1 MVRVDFIAPEV
12 VPVQY
17 IMVVAYLPRHRV
29 DAQAAVCNISTDV
42 ASFAEP
48 MERVRV
54 SIERE
59 YSQRVIAA
67 EERPKMD
74 YLFDVDRA
82 AAATKGITGRERL
95 TRLNEALDS
104 YGLTRSKNQ
113 RWYTQQQ
120 QQQPQ
125 R

>member
-1 MVRVDFIAPEV
+1 
-12 VPVQY
+12 
-17 IMVVAYLPRHRV
+17 MVVAYLPRHRV
-29 DAQAAVCNISTDV
+29 DAAPSVAGPGHSIDNDV
-42 ASFAEP
+42 ATFAEP

-59 YSQRVIAA
+59 YSERVIAA

-74 YLFDVDRA
+74 FLFDVDRA

-113 RWYTQQQ
+113 RWYEG
-120 QQQPQ
+120 
-125 R
+125 

>member
-1 MVRVDFIAPEV
+1 MG
-12 VPVQY
+12 
-17 IMVVAYLPRHRV
+17 VAYLPRHRV
-29 DAQAAVCNISTDV
+29 DGTSTSRSRHLDDDNDV

-48 MERVRV
+48 MECVRV
-54 SIERE
+54 SIESE

-74 YLFDVDRA
+74 FLFDVDRA

-113 RWYTQQQ
+113 RW
-120 QQQPQ
+120 
-125 R
+125 